1 MKKIYSAVLV
11 TLLFVLLLLG
21 TYWLHVTY
29 LRVDVVLY
37 SAVADGMLATLV
49 AAGFLYLWRG
59 FNIFNGFEKLELTLI
74 WLLGGYI
81 FAISIPTVIDR
92 SLSFYI
98 LEKIQ
103 QRGGG
108 IQLAKFEEVF
118 TKEYVKEHR
127 LVDVRLTEQQA
138 SGTIKIENGCVMLT
152 SRGEK
157 LASFSRF
164 FRQNLLPK
172 QRLLMG
178 KYTDDL
184 VNPFRHSEKASKY
197 ECKSIQ
203 VFELK

>member
-1 MKKIYSAVLV
+1 M
-11 TLLFVLLLLG
+11 
-21 TYWLHVTY
+21 YWLHVTY

-37 SAVADGMLATLV
+37 SAIADSILATV
-49 AAGFLYLWRG
+49 IAAGFLYLWRG
-59 FNIFNGFEKLELTLI
+59 FNIFNGFEKLQLAAI
-74 WLLGGYI
+74 WFLGGYI
-81 FAISIPTVIDR
+81 FSISIPTVIDR

-108 IQLAKFEEVF
+108 IQLTKFEEVF

-138 SGTIKIENGCVMLT
+138 SGTIKIENGCVLLT
-152 SRGEK
+152 SRGEQ

-164 FRQNLLPK
+164 FRRNLLPK

-184 VNPFRHSEKASKY
+184 VNPFRHSEKASEY
-197 ECKSIQ
+197 ECKNTQASEI
-203 VFELK
+203 K

>member
-1 MKKIYSAVLV
+1 MKYYKA
-11 TLLFVLLLLG
+11 LFGSIFFIVVLLGL
-21 TYWLHVTY
+21 YYAHVTFV
-29 LRVDVVLY
+29 RVNVVLY
-37 SAVADGMLATLV
+37 SAMFDGVLAAS
-49 AAGFLYLWRG
+49 AAAALLFSCRYFTVL
-59 FNIFNGFEKLELTLI
+59 NPFEKVQLTII
-74 WLLGGYI
+74 WLLSGYL

-127 LVDVRLTEQQA
+127 LVDVRLTEQQE
-138 SGTIKIENGCVMLT
+138 SGTIILQDGCVRLT
-152 SRGEK
+152 ERGQK

-184 VNPFRHSEKASKY
+184 TDPFRFSSSSADY
-197 ECKSIQ
+197 ACK
-203 VFELK
+203 